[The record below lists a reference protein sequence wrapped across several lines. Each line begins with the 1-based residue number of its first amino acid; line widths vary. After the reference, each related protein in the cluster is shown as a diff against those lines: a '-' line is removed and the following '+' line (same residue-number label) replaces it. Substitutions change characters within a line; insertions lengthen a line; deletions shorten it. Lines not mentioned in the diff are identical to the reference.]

1 MRFGHMGLMVRD
13 LDRMKDFYIRVLGFT
28 PTDEGPASVNY
39 IVFLCVEPRDHHQ
52 IFLCTGRGE
61 GEAGSRIHHLAF
73 RVEDLAELRRIADRL
88 KGEVKV
94 LEPANHG
101 IAWSIYTEDPEGNQ
115 LEFFVE
121 TPWFVHQ
128 PMKRPLDFTLA
139 DHEIVRQTEAFC
151 REQRGFEAQEN
162 WYDKLRARMGRENEN
177 AHS

>member
-13 LDRMKDFYIRVLGFT
+13 LDLMKDFYVRVLGFT

-61 GEAGSRIHHLAF
+61 EDGGSRIHHMAF
-73 RVEDLAELRRIADRL
+73 RVADLGELRRIGRRL
-88 KGEVKV
+88 EGEVKHM
-94 LEPANHG
+94 EPANHG

-121 TPWFVHQ
+121 TPWYIHQ
-128 PMKRPLDFTLA
+128 PMKKPLDLA
-139 DHEIVRQTEAFC
+139 KRDEDIVRETEAFC
-151 REQRGFEAQEN
+151 RTQPGFQPHPE
-162 WYDKLRARMGRENEN
+162 WYRALHARMD
-177 AHS
+177 A